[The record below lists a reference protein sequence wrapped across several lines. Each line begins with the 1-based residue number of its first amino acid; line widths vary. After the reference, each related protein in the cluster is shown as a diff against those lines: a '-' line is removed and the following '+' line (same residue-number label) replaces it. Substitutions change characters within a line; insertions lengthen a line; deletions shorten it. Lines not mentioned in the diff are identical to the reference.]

1 MKKFYLIFLGLLI
14 LSSADIYSQNFN
26 NIRLGI
32 GGGAS
37 IGINE
42 SKTRPMDFS
51 ARAMLRVPLSS
62 MFSGDVGLEYL
73 TNHGET
79 WAPGNYKTQIIPLDA
94 RLLFTP
100 LTSDNWMPYIF
111 AGLGFFNFNVLE
123 KSPLAGPG
131 TPMNGWGGLGIAG
144 IGIEARL
151 SSNFSLDLHFS
162 GSRASNDNLNTE
174 QDNINDGYWSGILSV
189 IYSFG
194 NPNVDTDGDGLSD
207 AYEKEIGTD
216 PNNPDTDGDGLTD
229 GEEVNKY
236 HTNPLNPDTDGD
248 GLKDGDE
255 VHKYHTDPL
264 KPDTDG
270 DGLTDGQE
278 VLTYHTDPLNPDTDG
293 DGLTDGQEVLT
304 YHTDPLKPDTDGDGL
319 TDGEEVN
326 KYHTDPLKPDTDGDG
341 LTDGDEVHKYK
352 TDPLNPDTDGGSV
365 NDGIEVHRG
374 TDPLNPKDDITPK
387 KETFKTEIGKSLVLE
402 GIVFETGKYT
412 ILPASEPILNKAL
425 NTLEENPDIIV
436 EIQGYTD
443 NAGNRVKNQKL
454 SLNRANAVRD
464 WLVSHGIDAKRLT
477 TKGFG
482 QEKPLVPNTSPENMQ
497 KNRRIE
503 FVRIK

>member
-270 DGLTDGQE
+270 DGLTDG
-278 VLTYHTDPLNPDTDG
+278 
-293 DGLTDGQEVLT
+293 
-304 YHTDPLKPDTDGDGL
+304 
-319 TDGEEVN
+319 EEVN